1 MTDEKVE
8 RCLKI
13 VAENRARYRMTNED
27 AIKHLENLA
36 SMPVLTMPE
45 MIALDI
51 AISRLEKLA
60 QGRWVKPEDQL
71 PETKAPILM
80 AVRNKNRYRYYAGRY
95 YAAGEWVLES
105 DLQDDFF
112 IQLYSRPDYW
122 CYIDEPE
129 GTE

>member
-36 SMPVLTMPE
+36 SMPALTVPE
-45 MIALDI
+45 MIALGI
-51 AISRLEKLA
+51 AINALEKPA
-60 QGRWVKPEDQL
+60 QGRWVKTEDQL
-71 PETKAPILM
+71 PETNTPILM
-80 AVRNKNRYRYYAGRY
+80 AVRNKKRYRYYAGRY
-95 YAAGEWVLES
+95 YMAGEWVLES

-112 IQLYSRPDYW
+112 SQLYGKPDYW

-129 GTE
+129 VPE